1 MSLCLNYNLTEM
13 PFYGMALK
21 LFSLKSRVK
30 RMVKKSYRHI
40 TKFVIFCY
48 NYYSFNYLSI

>member
-1 MSLCLNYNLTEM
+1 
-13 PFYGMALK
+13 MALK